1 MNEPLKS
8 EPLKSEPPKSA
19 EPRLPV
25 VFMFSGQGSQYY
37 GMGKEL
43 FDANEVFRTA
53 LLRLDAVVREH
64 LGESVVDRVFDPVKP
79 RNHPLDDTRITHPA
93 IVMIE
98 LALAQTLRA
107 EGIEPDYV
115 LGSSLG
121 EYAAA
126 VVAGSLSADD
136 CLRVLVRQ
144 AGIMAGSPRGGML
157 AVLAGPEV
165 MDTVPELGAL
175 EVAARNYP
183 GNFVVA
189 GGEAELAAAE
199 AALRAADVLHLRLP
213 VEYAF
218 HSRLLDPVVGAC
230 RDSFDGVALAR
241 PRIPWVSCASGGF
254 VEDVTPEH
262 FWHAARRTID
272 FERAM
277 AGLRARGDFLHLD
290 LGPSGS
296 LHNFVRALLPA
307 GSGAR
312 SLPLLSQFAK
322 DTDLLAEV
330 RTHAA
335 PTTPRKAH
343 GMKVYGFPGQGSQRR
358 GMGRELF
365 ARFPEQ
371 TAIADEVLGYS
382 IEELCVSDPQRRL
395 GRTEFTQPA
404 LYVVGALSYLERL
417 ADDPVPPDHVI
428 GHSLGE
434 YVALFAAGVFD
445 FATGLRLVRRRG
457 ELMAA
462 AGGGAMA
469 AVVGVDEATVTRVL
483 TESDLAGLDLANYN
497 AMDQFVV
504 SGPGELIDTAC
515 AAFEAAGARTVR
527 LHVSAPLHS
536 RYMRPAAEEFG
547 RFLDGVTLH
556 PPKIPVLANVDARP
570 YTADTVR
577 ERLTSQIASSVR
589 WTDTVRTLM
598 AYGDFEFTELGPGRV
613 LTKLVTRIRDAAEPL
628 IPPTDRPTAQ
638 TQAAA
643 GAPTDEGEPAGIDAE
658 SLGARSFRERYGL
671 RRSYV
676 VGSMYGGVSGRELV
690 RAASKAGLLGFLGI
704 GGLQSDEVERQLH
717 GLAEDLGPHGHGV
730 NLLYPH
736 RAPEREAPL
745 VDALLRHGVGL
756 VEASGYPFVTE
767 ELVRYRLKGGRI
779 LAKVSRTDLAAAF
792 LAPPPHQHVT
802 MLLAKGS
809 VTEQEAAAAAGRP
822 MADDL
827 CIEAD
832 GGWLT
837 GTAGP
842 LSLLPAVLRLRDEA
856 ARPGHRVHVGC
867 AGGIGTP
874 EAAAAAFL
882 MGADFVLTG
891 SVNQCSV
898 EAATSAAVKDL
909 LQEAQEYDVDTA
921 PWSELFEHGV
931 QARYLKRGQFFP
943 ARASRL
949 HDLWR
954 RHASLAELDA
964 PIRKQ
969 VFDRYLGGENPG
981 ATVADTDPKAE
992 LADVFRAYF
1001 RRGFRLAVTGDRQST
1016 VDYLVHCGPAMG
1028 AFNQAVA
1035 GTSLQPWRARTV
1047 EAVADHL
1054 MDGAAAHVT
1063 ARMRALR
1070 PAQKI

>member
-1 MNEPLKS
+1 MS
-8 EPLKSEPPKSA
+8 GTA
-19 EPRLPV
+19 LPV

-53 LLRLDAVVREH
+53 LLRLDAVVGEH
-64 LGESVVDRVFDPVKP
+64 LGESVVDRVFDPMKP
-79 RNHPLDDTRITHPA
+79 RNHPLTDTRVTHPA

-98 LALAQTLRA
+98 LALAQTLKT

-126 VVAGSLSADD
+126 VVAGSLSPED

-157 AVLAGPEV
+157 AVLDGPEIL
-165 MDTVPELGAL
+165 DTVPELRAC
-175 EVAARNYP
+175 EVAARNHP

-189 GGEAELAAAE
+189 GREDELAAAE

-218 HSRLLDPVVGAC
+218 HSRLLDPVAGAC
-230 RDSFDGVALAR
+230 RTSFEGVEFAP
-241 PRIPWVSCASGGF
+241 PRIPWITCVGGGP
-254 VEDVTPEH
+254 VEDVTAEH

-272 FERAM
+272 FERAV
-277 AGLRARGDFLHLD
+277 AGLQARGDFLYLD

-296 LHNFVRALLPA
+296 LHNFVRALLPT

-330 RTHAA
+330 RKHAA

-365 ARFPEQ
+365 ERFPEE

-382 IEELCVSDPQRRL
+382 IEELCVTDPRRRL

-404 LYVVGALSYLERL
+404 LYVVGALSYLDRL
-417 ADDPVPPDHVI
+417 AEDPVPPDHVI

-445 FATGLRLVRRRG
+445 FAGGLRLVRRRG
-457 ELMAA
+457 ELMAT
-462 AGGGAMA
+462 AGRGAMA
-469 AVVGVDEATVTRVL
+469 AVVGVEEATVTRVL
-483 TESDLAGLDLANYN
+483 AESGLDELDLANYN

-515 AAFEAAGARTVR
+515 AAFESAGARTVR

-547 RFLDGVTLH
+547 RFLDGFTLH

-577 ERLTSQIASSVR
+577 ERLTSQIASPVR

-598 AYGDFEFTELGPGRV
+598 AHGDFEFTELGPGRV
-613 LTKLVTRIRDAAEPL
+613 LTKLVTRIREAAEPL
-628 IPPTDRPTAQ
+628 PPTPSPTDR
-638 TQAAA
+638 AAA
-643 GAPTDEGEPAGIDAE
+643 RTPAGAGARGQEPALDAE
-658 SLGARSFRERYGL
+658 ALGARSFRERYGL
-671 RRSYV
+671 RHSYA
-676 VGSMYGGVSGRELV
+676 VGSMYGGVSGREVV

-704 GGLQSDEVERQLH
+704 AGLQRDEVERQLH
-717 GLAEDLGPHGHGV
+717 GLAEELGPHGQGV

-736 RAPEREAPL
+736 RAPEQEAPL
-745 VDALLRHGVGL
+745 VDALLQHGVGL
-756 VEASGYPFVTE
+756 IEVSGYPFVTE
-767 ELVRYRLKGGRI
+767 ELVRFRFKGGRI

-792 LAPPPHQHVT
+792 LAPPPEQHVA

-827 CIEAD
+827 CVEAD

-837 GTAGP
+837 GAAGP

-856 ARPGHRVHVGC
+856 ALPGHRVHVGC

-909 LQEAQEYDVDTA
+909 LQEAHEYDVDTA

-931 QARYLKRGQFFP
+931 QARYLKRGQLFP

-954 RHASLAELDA
+954 RHASVAELDEA
-964 PIRKQ
+964 TRKQ
-969 VFDRYLGGENPG
+969 VFDRYLGGEHPA
-981 ATVADTDPKAE
+981 ATAKDPDQGPDPRTE
-992 LADVFRAYF
+992 LAAVFRAYF

-1016 VDYLVHCGPAMG
+1016 VDYLVNCGPAMG

-1035 GTSLQPWRARTV
+1035 GTSLQPWRARTL
-1047 EAVADHL
+1047 EAIADFL

-1063 ARMRALR
+1063 ARLRALR
-1070 PAQKI
+1070 PAQRD

>member
-1 MNEPLKS
+1 MSGTAPAPGL
-8 EPLKSEPPKSA
+8 A
-19 EPRLPV
+19 EPGTLPV

-43 FDANEVFRTA
+43 FDTNEVFRTA
-53 LLRLDAVVREH
+53 LLRLDAVVSEH
-64 LGESVVDRVFDPVKP
+64 LGESVVDRVFDPTKP
-79 RNHPLDDTRITHPA
+79 RNHPLTDTRITHPA

-98 LALAQTLRA
+98 LALAETLRT

-126 VVAGSLSADD
+126 VVAGSLSPDD

-157 AVLAGPEV
+157 AVLARPEIT
-165 MDTVPELGAL
+165 DTVPELRAC

-189 GGEAELAAAE
+189 GREDELAAAE

-230 RDSFDGVALAR
+230 RSSFEGVELA
-241 PRIPWVSCASGGF
+241 PARIPWVTCVSGGL
-254 VEDVTPEH
+254 VEDVTAEH

-277 AGLRARGDFLHLD
+277 AGLQARGDFLYLD

-296 LHNFVRALLPA
+296 LHNFVRALLPT

-322 DTDLLAEV
+322 DTDLLDEV
-330 RTHAA
+330 RRHAA

-343 GMKVYGFPGQGSQRR
+343 AMKVYGFPGQGSQRR
-358 GMGRELF
+358 GMGRGLF
-365 ARFPEQ
+365 ERFPEE

-382 IEELCVSDPQRRL
+382 IEELCVTDPQRRL

-404 LYVVGALSYLERL
+404 LYVVGALSYLDRL
-417 ADDPVPPDHVI
+417 AQDPVPPDHVI

-445 FATGLRLVRRRG
+445 FAAGLRLVRRRG

-483 TESDLAGLDLANYN
+483 AESGLGELDLANYN

-504 SGPGELIDTAC
+504 SGPGELMDTAC
-515 AAFEAAGARTVR
+515 AAFESAGARTVR

-556 PPKIPVLANVDARP
+556 PPEIPVLANVDARP

-577 ERLTSQIASSVR
+577 ERLTSQIDSPVR

-613 LTKLVTRIRDAAEPL
+613 LTKLVARIREAAEPL
-628 IPPTDRPTAQ
+628 PTAPSPTDR
-638 TQAAA
+638 AAA
-643 GAPTDEGEPAGIDAE
+643 QAPAGAGARGEEPTLDAE
-658 SLGARSFRERYGL
+658 ALGARSFRERYGL

-704 GGLQSDEVERQLH
+704 GGLPRDEVERQLH
-717 GLAEDLGPHGHGV
+717 GLADELGLHGHGV
-730 NLLYPH
+730 NLLYLH
-736 RAPEREAPL
+736 RAPEQEAPL
-745 VDALLRHGVGL
+745 VDALLQHGVGL

-767 ELVRYRLKGGRI
+767 ELVRFRLKGGRI

-792 LAPPPHQHVT
+792 LAPPPEQHVA

-827 CIEAD
+827 CVEAD

-856 ARPGHRVHVGC
+856 ALPGHRVHVGC
-867 AGGIGTP
+867 AGGIGSP

-882 MGADFVLTG
+882 IGADFVLTG

-909 LQEAQEYDVDTA
+909 LQESHEYDVDTA
-921 PWSELFEHGV
+921 PWSEGFEHGV

-954 RHASLAELDA
+954 RHGSVAELDDA
-964 PIRKQ
+964 TRKQ
-969 VFDRYLGGENPG
+969 VFDRYLGGEHPA
-981 ATVADTDPKAE
+981 ATAKDPDQRSDPKTE
-992 LADVFRAYF
+992 LAAVFRAYF
-1001 RRGFRLAVTGDRQST
+1001 RRGFRLAVTGDQQST
-1016 VDYLVHCGPAMG
+1016 VDYLVNCGPAMG

-1035 GTSLQPWRARTV
+1035 GTSLQPWRARTL
-1047 EAVADHL
+1047 EAIADFL

-1063 ARMRALR
+1063 ARLRALQPVR
-1070 PAQKI
+1070 KS

>member
-1 MNEPLKS
+1 MNERLA
-8 EPLKSEPPKSA
+8 SEPPKSA

-43 FDANEVFRTA
+43 FDANEVFRTT
-53 LLRLDAVVREH
+53 LLRLDVVVRGH
-64 LGESVVDRVFDPVKP
+64 LGESVVDRVFDPAKP

-98 LALAQTLRA
+98 LALTEALRA

-165 MDTVPELGAL
+165 METVPELGAC

-230 RDSFDGVALAR
+230 RDSFEGVVLAR
-241 PRIPWVSCASGGF
+241 PRVPWVSCATGEI
-254 VEDVTPEH
+254 VQDVTPEH

-277 AGLRARGDFLHLD
+277 AGLRSRGDFLYLD

-307 GSGAR
+307 GTGAR

-335 PTTPRKAH
+335 PTTPRKVQ

-358 GMGRELF
+358 GMGKELF

-371 TAIADEVLGYS
+371 TAIADDVLGYS
-382 IEELCVSDPQRRL
+382 IEELCVSDPHRRL

-483 TESDLAGLDLANYN
+483 AESDLGGLDLANYN

-504 SGPGELIDTAC
+504 SGPDELIDTAC
-515 AAFEAAGARTVR
+515 PAFEAVGARTVR

-577 ERLTSQIASSVR
+577 ERLVSQIASSVR

-628 IPPTDRPTAQ
+628 TPRDDRPTAQ
-638 TQAAA
+638 TPAATGTPA
-643 GAPTDEGEPAGIDAE
+643 DEGEPAGIDAG
-658 SLGARSFRERYGL
+658 SLGAHGFRERYGL

-704 GGLQSDEVERQLH
+704 GGLQDDEVERQLH

-792 LAPPPHQHVT
+792 LAPPPHQHVAT
-802 MLLAKGS
+802 LLAKGS
-809 VTEQEAAAAAGRP
+809 VTRREAATAARRP

-827 CIEAD
+827 CVEAD
-832 GGWLT
+832 GGWLA
-837 GTAGP
+837 GTANP

-856 ARPGHRVHVGC
+856 ALPGHRVHVGC

-891 SVNQCSV
+891 SINQCSV

-964 PIRKQ
+964 PTRKQ
-969 VFDRYLGGENPG
+969 VFDRYLGGEDPG
-981 ATVADTDPKAE
+981 ATAAGPDPKAE
-992 LADVFRAYF
+992 LAEVFRAYF
-1001 RRGFRLAVTGDRQST
+1001 RRGLRLAVTGDRQAT

-1063 ARMRALR
+1063 ARLRALR